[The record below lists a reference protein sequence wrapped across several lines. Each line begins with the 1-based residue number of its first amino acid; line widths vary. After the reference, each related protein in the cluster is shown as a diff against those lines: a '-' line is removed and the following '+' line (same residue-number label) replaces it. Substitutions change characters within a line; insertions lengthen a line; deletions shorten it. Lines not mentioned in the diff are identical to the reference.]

1 MAFVSLKIPDWILAS
16 PEMTLGAK
24 ILLARLITLSATG
37 KRPVYFKR
45 ANAISA
51 FGISRR
57 AISNYFAELIDAG
70 YLRATK
76 NPDPWSRVRNFEI
89 TDLAL
94 TPDCVGAKNA
104 TSRGQN
110 LQHRESKK
118 CNIDVAKPARG
129 GGQNLQHEG
138 AKFATSSIDQ
148 KQTID
153 KKDGRIISS
162 LDLKDPRA
170 CARDDADD
178 DVSQLASP
186 SWWDE
191 IPDPEDWDAP
201 AEPEETTELKTV
213 EPVVSSEPA
222 AAPAPAPAQRPAP
235 SPAPAPARPKIKRP
249 YSLATGDIPDEMVPG
264 YAKAWFGDLLT
275 ENKPAPKADNSAP
288 KPEASIEQKT
298 EPVPA
303 VVDHPIAQTPLASQE
318 TARNAPIGGFN
329 VYTPC
334 QETKINPWGSTCVSE
349 FVPPAPPKYT
359 HPQNEDEVYNQMV
372 RYYSEHV
379 LEQPELQ
386 TIKDDLHV
394 ISENF
399 WDYWDEK
406 HWMRNGSPITSYRR
420 IISNWLTK
428 ASRDKQQ
435 ALSKQPAKSFQQQER
450 DYRAQLDREA
460 EAFQAKLIAD
470 AERNKQQLSSP
481 TFELLSNTS
490 NF

>member
-1 MAFVSLKIPDWILAS
+1 MATPIGVRAYYIHTS
-16 PEMTLGAK
+16 
-24 ILLARLITLSATG
+24 LLATYGAVTALLFARLWCLSDNGRHPCYYTDKAAMLELGEGLKTI
-37 KRPVYFKR
+37 RR
-45 ANAISA
+45 S
-51 FGISRR
+51 ISRLQQIGL
-57 AISNYFAELIDAG
+57 ISVSIERTEYGRRKSYSIHPSRLDLDGGSIQIGHMSDLDICPKGQDPSIQNGKTHLSILDRPIYPKGIDRSNRRDLKND
-70 YLRATK
+70 LR
-76 NPDPWSRVRNFEI
+76 D
-89 TDLAL
+89 DL
-94 TPDCVGAKNA
+94 T
-104 TSRGQN
+104 T
-110 LQHRESKK
+110 
-118 CNIDVAKPARG
+118 
-129 GGQNLQHEG
+129 
-138 AKFATSSIDQ
+138 
-148 KQTID
+148 
-153 KKDGRIISS
+153 SS

-303 VVDHPIAQTPLASQE
+303 VVDHSIAQTPLASQE